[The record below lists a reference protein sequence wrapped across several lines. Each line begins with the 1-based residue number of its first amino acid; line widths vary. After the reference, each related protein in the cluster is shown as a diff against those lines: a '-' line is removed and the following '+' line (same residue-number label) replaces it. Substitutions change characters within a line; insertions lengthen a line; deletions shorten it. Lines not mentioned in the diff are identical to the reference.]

1 MDKGILTRVCRYGV
15 RPVAAL
21 AATLLPLAG
30 VCPLRAREQVV
41 IQKGTSG
48 NTQLRAADSWIDGTA
63 GNQGTNHGASA
74 TLQVQSLTGQAQRTL
89 VLFDLSIVPNAGIK
103 TATLTLNV
111 VSPPLLT
118 ETYSANLVTSFWNE
132 PDVTW
137 SSRVATTPWGAAGG
151 DFDGTV
157 ASNANVGLLSTTVS
171 WTVTKALQTWYNGTP
186 NYGFLIKDNTE
197 TNLVAQT
204 TQFSSKEDATPANRP
219 TLTVR
224 FLQNV
229 VNLTATPGNNAVTLN
244 WAYPTPIPAAQG
256 GSILENYAGVVILR
270 RTTAP
275 VDKAS
280 FPADGVAPPALC
292 STVGTGEVVFVG
304 TLASTSFTD
313 NSTNNTCAGAG
324 KGAPANGTMYFYKV
338 FTYDTANNYSSNP
351 AGLPAPRDGG
361 SVFTAEAGA
370 MPNPAGSTEALLW
383 LTATHSAVQAP
394 AGIEPG
400 SQIDIGT
407 DTNLLFAV
415 DSTTGQ
421 HLYPPVSLG
430 GVIAGR
436 PPILD
441 ATIASIGK
449 QVAYVAARDNYVYAI
464 DTTTGAILWLIDPN
478 GSTTNLFQCGAAV
491 LLKSVSGASYT
502 LANDLVVVG
511 TRNGG
516 TTSGNSIIGLDGNVG
531 TVQWTYTG
539 ALGATTALDIISSTP
554 TIDYVNNSIWVTSH
568 ANGGAGQPNLWRINP
583 LNGAVIFSGNFNG
596 INIDSSPTL
605 TPNAD
610 VLFVGTNGVTAPP
623 ASVID
628 GELFAINPKASSVA
642 PVVSPAVQGAV
653 VAFYDDGND
662 GSVVGFPFVTN
673 AVPPYPV
680 IYTTNTKVHAVSF
693 NPTTNAFTKL
703 WTTTIFAAPFPTCN
717 VGVCSLSAP
726 VVATS
731 LNMVYAGGSDGFLYE
746 LNLSTGAVVKKAV
759 VDTNYPAVVG
769 DPALDV
775 TNQRVYVSTTT
786 NDQRSYGIAIPF

>member
-1 MDKGILTRVCRYGV
+1 
-15 RPVAAL
+15 VALL
-21 AATLLPLAG
+21 AATLLLLAG
-30 VCPLRAREQVV
+30 VCPLGAREQVV

-74 TLQVQSLTGQAQRTL
+74 TLQVQARTGQAQRTL

-103 TATLTLNV
+103 SATLTLNM
-111 VSPPLLT
+111 VSAPSNAR
-118 ETYSANLVTSFWNE
+118 TYSANLVTSFWNE

-137 SSRVATTPWGAAGG
+137 TNRVATTPWGAAGG

-157 ASNANVGLLSTTVS
+157 SSNAAIPTAVAPVS
-171 WTVTKALQTWYNGTP
+171 WNVITMLQTWYNGTA

-197 TNLVAQT
+197 VDGTART
-204 TQFSSKEDATPANRP
+204 TQFRSKEDATAANRP
-219 TLTVR
+219 TLTLT

-229 VNLTATPGNNAVTLN
+229 ANLTATAGNNAITLN

-280 FPADGVAPPALC
+280 FPADGAAPPALC
-292 STVGTGEVVFVG
+292 ATVGTGEVVFVG
-304 TLASTSFTD
+304 TLANTSFTD
-313 NSTNNTCAGAG
+313 NSTNNTCPGAG
-324 KGAPANGTMYFYKV
+324 RGAPANGAMYFYKV
-338 FTYDTANNYSSNP
+338 FTYDTANHYSSNP

-370 MPNPAGSTEALLW
+370 MPNPPGSTEALLW
-383 LTATHSAVQAP
+383 LTATHSAVQAAP
-394 AGIEPG
+394 GIEPG
-400 SQIDIGT
+400 SQIDVGT
-407 DTNLLFAV
+407 DTNLFFAL

-430 GVIAGR
+430 GIITGR

-464 DTTTGAILWLIDPN
+464 DTTTGEILWLSNPN
-478 GSTTNLFQCGAAV
+478 GSTTNLFQGGAAV
-491 LLKSVSGASYT
+491 QLKSLSGAAYT

-516 TTSGNSIIGLDGNVG
+516 TTSGNSILGLDGNAG
-531 TVQWTYTG
+531 AVQWTHNGTP
-539 ALGATTALDIISSTP
+539 GATTALDIISSTP
-554 TIDYVNNSIWVTSH
+554 TIDYTNNAIWLTSH
-568 ANGGAGQPNLWRINP
+568 ANGGALQPNLWRINP

-596 INIDSSPTL
+596 IDIDSSPTL
-605 TPNAD
+605 TFNAD

-623 ASVID
+623 LSVID
-628 GELFAINPKASSVA
+628 GRLYAINPKASSVV
-642 PVVSPAVQGAV
+642 PIVSPAVQGAV

-662 GSVVGFPFVTN
+662 GSVVGFPFVTTT
-673 AVPPYPV
+673 VPPYTV
-680 IYTTNTKVHAVSF
+680 IYTTSTQVHAVSF
-693 NPTTNAFTKL
+693 NPTTNTFTKL
-703 WTTTIFAAPFPTCN
+703 WTATIFAAPFPTCN
-717 VGVCSLSAP
+717 AGVCSLSAP

-731 LNMVYAGGSDGFLYE
+731 INMVYTGGSDGFLYE
-746 LNLSTGAVVKKAV
+746 LNLATGAVVKKAV

-769 DPALDV
+769 DPGLDV

-786 NDQRSYGIAIPF
+786 NDQRSYAIAIPF

>member
-1 MDKGILTRVCRYGV
+1 MAKGILTRVCRYGV
-15 RPVAAL
+15 LRV
-21 AATLLPLAG
+21 ATLTATLFLLAG
-30 VCPLRAREQVV
+30 VCPLGARERVI

-48 NTQLRAADSWIDGTA
+48 NTQVRAADSWIDAANT
-63 GNQGTNHGASA
+63 GTNHGAA
-74 TLQVQSLTGQAQRTL
+74 TTLQVQSLNGQAQRTL

-111 VSPPLLT
+111 ASPPLLT
-118 ETYSANLVTSFWNE
+118 RTYSANLVTSFWNE

-137 SSRVATTPWGAAGG
+137 NDRVATTPWGAAGG
-151 DFDGTV
+151 NFDGTV
-157 ASNANVGLLSTTVS
+157 TSNANVGLLSTTVS
-171 WTVTKALQTWYNGTP
+171 WTVTKSLQTWYNGTP

-197 TNLVAQT
+197 TDLVAT
-204 TQFSSKEDATPANRP
+204 TTKFSSKEDATPANRP
-219 TLTVR
+219 TLTLT

-229 VNLTATPGNNAVTLN
+229 ANLTATAGNNAITLN

-256 GSILENYAGVVILR
+256 GSILEAYAGVVILR

-280 FPADGVAPPALC
+280 FPADGAAPPALC

-304 TLASTSFTD
+304 TTANTSFTD

-361 SVFTAEAGA
+361 SAFTAEAGA
-370 MPNPAGSTEALLW
+370 MPNPPGSTEALLW
-383 LTATHSAVQAP
+383 LMATHSAVQAAP
-394 AGIEPG
+394 GIEPG

-430 GVIAGR
+430 GIIAGR

-441 ATIASIGK
+441 STISSIGK

-478 GSTTNLFQCGAAV
+478 GSTTNLFQGGAAV
-491 LLKSVSGASYT
+491 LLKSVSGAAYT
-502 LANDLVVVG
+502 LPNDLVVVG

-516 TTSGNSIIGLDGNVG
+516 TANANSVIGLDGNAG

-539 ALGATTALDIISSTP
+539 APGATTALDIISSTP

-596 INIDSSPTL
+596 IDIDSSPTL

-673 AVPPYPV
+673 AVPPYTV

-717 VGVCSLSAP
+717 AGVCSLSAP

-731 LNMVYAGGSDGFLYE
+731 LNMLYAGGSDGFLYE

-769 DPALDV
+769 DPGLDV
-775 TNQRVYVSTTT
+775 PNQRVYVSTTT

>member
-21 AATLLPLAG
+21 AATLLLLAG
-30 VCPLRAREQVV
+30 VCPLGAREQVV

-74 TLQVQSLTGQAQRTL
+74 TLQVQSRTNQAQRTV

-103 TATLTLNV
+103 TATLTLNM
-111 VSPPLLT
+111 VSAPSNAR
-118 ETYSANLVTSFWNE
+118 TYSANLVTSFWNE

-137 SSRVATTPWGAAGG
+137 LNRVATTPWGAAGG
-151 DFDGTV
+151 DFDNTV
-157 ASNANVGLLSTTVS
+157 TVNAAIPTAVAPVS
-171 WTVTKALQTWYNGTP
+171 WNVTTMLQTWYNGTP

-197 TNLVAQT
+197 GGGTTRT
-204 TQFSSKEDATPANRP
+204 TQFSSKEDATAANRP
-219 TLTVR
+219 KLTLT

-229 VNLTATPGNNAVTLN
+229 ANLTATAGNNAITLN

-256 GSILENYAGVVILR
+256 GSILEPYAGVVILR
-270 RTTAP
+270 RATAP

-280 FPADGVAPPALC
+280 FPADGAAPPALC

-304 TLASTSFTD
+304 TLANMSFTD

-324 KGAPANGTMYFYKV
+324 GAPANGTFYYYKV
-338 FTYDTANNYSSNP
+338 FTYDTKNHYSSNP

-370 MPNPAGSTEALLW
+370 MPNPPGTTEALLW
-383 LTATHSAVQAP
+383 MIATHSAVQAAP
-394 AGIEPG
+394 GIEPG

-407 DTNLLFAV
+407 DTNQLFAL
-415 DSTTGQ
+415 DSTTGA
-421 HLYPPVSLG
+421 HVYPPVSLG
-430 GVIAGR
+430 GIITGR

-441 ATIASIGK
+441 ASITSIGK
-449 QVAYVAARDNYVYAI
+449 QVAYVAAQDNYVYAI
-464 DTTTGAILWLIDPN
+464 DTTTGAILWLSDPN
-478 GSTTNLFQCGAAV
+478 GSTTNLFQGGAAV
-491 LLKSVSGASYT
+491 QLKSLSGAAYT
-502 LANDLVVVG
+502 FANDLVVVG

-516 TTSGNSIIGLDGNVG
+516 TTSGNSILGLDGNAG
-531 TVQWTYTG
+531 TVQWTHNGTP
-539 ALGATTALDIISSTP
+539 GATTALDIISSTP
-554 TIDYVNNSIWVTSH
+554 TIDYTNNAIWLTSH

-596 INIDSSPTL
+596 IDIDSSPTL
-605 TPNAD
+605 TFNAD

-628 GELFAINPKASSVA
+628 GRLYAINPKASSVA

-662 GSVVGFPFVTN
+662 GSVVGFPFVTTT
-673 AVPPYPV
+673 VPPYTV

-693 NPTTNAFTKL
+693 DPTTNTFTRL

-717 VGVCSLSAP
+717 AGVCSLSAP
-726 VVATS
+726 VVAAS
-731 LNMVYAGGSDGFLYE
+731 VNMVYAGGSDGFLYE
-746 LNLSTGAVVKKAV
+746 LNLSTGALVKKVV

-786 NDQRSYGIAIPF
+786 NDQRSYAIAIPF

>member
-1 MDKGILTRVCRYGV
+1 MLIRVSRC
-15 RPVAAL
+15 VAIQVGAL
-21 AATLLPLAG
+21 AATFVLLGGTCSLG
-30 VCPLRAREQVV
+30 AREQVV

-48 NTQLRAADSWIDGTA
+48 NTQLRAADSWIDGTLA
-63 GNQGTNHGASA
+63 NQGTNHGAA
-74 TLQVQSLTGQAQRTL
+74 TTLQVQSLTGQAQRTL
-89 VLFDLSIVPNAGIK
+89 VMFDLSIVPNAGIK
-103 TATLTLNV
+103 SATLTLNV

-118 ETYSANLVTSFWNE
+118 RTYSANLVTSFWNE

-157 ASNANVGLLSTTVS
+157 ASNANVGLLSTTVT

-197 TNLVAQT
+197 TSLAAQT
-204 TQFSSKEDATPANRP
+204 TKFSSKEDATPANRP
-219 TLTVR
+219 TLTLT

-229 VNLTATPGNNAVTLN
+229 ANLTTVPGNNAITLN

-280 FPADGVAPPALC
+280 FPADGAAPPALC

-304 TLASTSFTD
+304 TTANTSFTD
-313 NSTNNTCAGAG
+313 NSTNNTCVGAG

-361 SVFTAEAGA
+361 SAFTAEAGA
-370 MPNPAGSTEALLW
+370 MPNPPGSTEALLW
-383 LTATHSAVQAP
+383 LTATHSAVQAAP
-394 AGIEPG
+394 GIEPG
-400 SQIDIGT
+400 SQVDVGT
-407 DTNLLFAV
+407 DTNLFFAL

-430 GVIAGR
+430 GIITGR

-441 ATIASIGK
+441 ATISSIGK

-478 GSTTNLFQCGAAV
+478 GSTTNLFQGGAAV
-491 LLKSVSGASYT
+491 QLKSLSGAAYT

-511 TRNGG
+511 TRNGA
-516 TTSGNSIIGLDGNVG
+516 TNSANSVIGLDGNAG

-539 ALGATTALDIISSTP
+539 TPGATTALDIISSTP

-568 ANGGAGQPNLWRINP
+568 ANGGASQPNLWRINP

-596 INIDSSPTL
+596 IDIDSSPTL
-605 TPNAD
+605 TFNAD
-610 VLFVGTNGVTAPP
+610 VLFVGTNGVTAPL

-628 GELFAINPKASSVA
+628 GELFAINPKASSVV

-662 GSVVGFPFVTN
+662 GSVVGFPFVTTT
-673 AVPPYPV
+673 VPPYTV

-693 NPTTNAFTKL
+693 NPTTNAFTRL

-717 VGVCSLSAP
+717 AGVCSLSAP

-746 LNLSTGAVVKKAV
+746 LNLSTGALVKKAV

-786 NDQRSYGIAIPF
+786 NDQRSYAIAIPF